1 VTGEISGLYRIGLAD
16 GSTRLA
22 LGHPFD
28 GPARLLPIGLTL
40 DTMLSGSSATFTE
53 ALAEASDGGPVPD
66 DHALLAP
73 VESQE
78 VWGAGVTY
86 VRSRDARE
94 QESEA
99 DASAYDRVYRADRPE
114 LFFKSAGWRVRG
126 LGESIGVRW
135 DSTWSVPEPEL
146 ALILAADLSLAGYS
160 IGDDVSSRSI
170 EGENTLYL
178 PQAKTYDGSC
188 AIGPCIVPIE
198 RLPSSFG
205 MRLSVIR
212 DGEVETEGETSTDQL
227 NRSFAELASF
237 LGRATTFP
245 VGAVLLTGTGIVPRD
260 SFTLLPGD
268 IVRIEVDHL
277 GVLENP
283 VVVVG
288 APPPAA

>member
-1 VTGEISGLYRIGLAD
+1 MTGEILGLYRIGLAD
-16 GSTRLA
+16 GSIRLA
-22 LGHPFD
+22 IGHPLE

-40 DTMLSGSSATFTE
+40 DTMLSGSSTTFTD
-53 ALAEASDGGPVPD
+53 ALTEASDDGPVPD
-66 DHALLAP
+66 DLALLAP

-94 QESEA
+94 RESEA

-126 LGESIGVRW
+126 PGESIGVRW

-146 ALILAADLSLAGYS
+146 ALILAADLSLAGFS

-188 AIGPCIVPIE
+188 AIGPCIVPIN
-198 RLPSSFG
+198 RLPRSFG

-212 DGEVETEGETSTDQL
+212 DGVVETAGETSTDQL

-245 VGAVLLTGTGIVPRD
+245 VGAVLLTGTGIVPPD

-268 IVRIEVDHL
+268 IVRIEVDPL